1 MLALGLWGLDRGGM
15 WGDEGVTFLVG
26 RRTVPQIWHLLHGV
40 DAVHGLYYLLM
51 HAVLAVHPGEVA
63 LRLPSVC
70 GAAATAGLVAALGV
84 RLARPRVG
92 LWAGLLYAITPL
104 TGHYAQE
111 GRSYALV
118 AAGVAWATLL
128 LARALEERPGRA
140 RSWWPYGAVLAVTF
154 LLHEFAVLVLC
165 AHVLTLAAARA
176 PRATWLGWA
185 RAVAVAGG
193 ALLPLA
199 WVSQRQSAQVAWLRI
214 PDWDTTERLA
224 RDFLAV
230 TPTGIVFWTSLLLLL
245 LGLGSNR
252 LTSVALPLLLV
263 PPLLLLTVSQFRPL
277 FHERYVL
284 YALAG
289 APLLV
294 AAGADRVVGALRW
307 LWLEGRGVPSGRRTE
322 VERVVVGGGSRRE
335 LVGAVSGG
343 GHRLGGDRRTGV
355 GAGGGGGVG
364 ARDGVGVGAEVR
376 AGAGWGGGTEPRG
389 GAAVGVGAGA
399 GGRAGAG
406 ADAQH
411 RAAAAAAVGAQ
422 ADAQDGAAAA
432 VEALDGV
439 DVRADV
445 RDRAGGAG
453 EAGVGGGARAATAT
467 ATATGAGG
475 GAVVGVRARA
485 EAGAGARAD
494 VRDRAGG
501 AGEAG
506 AGGGTRAAA
515 AATSRPSLTGV
526 DRTTLLRP
534 GTRRPPTAGPTLNR
548 RPPRRTL
555 LANRTPFTT
564 LATRANLVTLAGV
577 LAVTAPFL
585 HGLPAYRSDRDAAH
599 RPENLAAVSAL
610 AGRELRP
617 GDPVL
622 FLPSFWRVTASAYP
636 GPFVGDRDLALGES
650 GARSGTLS
658 GREVGPG
665 ELRARLA
672 GVDRVWIVAQSN
684 LLPSRWV
691 PGDPT
696 DRVKLDVVDGEF
708 ARRQEYVRGRVK
720 LALYIRRMPPQ
731 AMQSTQPV
739 STPRP
744 RPASPNPTP
753 P

>member
-1 MLALGLWGLDRGGM
+1 MAVAVPVAVMLALGLWGLDRGGM
-15 WGDEGVTFLVG
+15 WGDEGVTYLVG

-51 HAVLAVHPGEVA
+51 HAVLTVHPGEVT

-118 AAGVAWATLL
+118 AAGVAGATLL
-128 LARALEERPGRA
+128 LVRALEGRP
-140 RSWWPYGAVLAVTF
+140 WWPYGAVLAVTF

-165 AHVLTLAAARA
+165 AHALTLAAARV

-185 RAVAVAGG
+185 RATGVALGT
-193 ALLPLA
+193 LFPLA

-230 TPTGIVFWTSLLLLL
+230 TPTGIVFWTSLLLIL
-245 LGLGSNR
+245 LGLGTGR
-252 LTSVALPLLLV
+252 LASIALPLLLV
-263 PPLLLLTVSQFRPL
+263 PPVLLLTVSQFRPL

-307 LWLEGRGVPSGRRTE
+307 LWLEGQGAPSGRRTE
-322 VERVVVGGGSRRE
+322 AERVVARAGRHRE
-335 LVGAVSGG
+335 LVGTASGTA
-343 GHRLGGDRRTGV
+343 HRLGSDRRTESEDRTTPAATLGTQD
-355 GAGGGGGVG
+355 GAAERAGGGGE
-364 ARDGVGVGAEVR
+364 AA
-376 AGAGWGGGTEPRG
+376 AGGGN
-389 GAAVGVGAGA
+389 
-399 GGRAGAG
+399 
-406 ADAQH
+406 
-411 RAAAAAAVGAQ
+411 RAATTVATR
-422 ADAQDGAAAA
+422 DGAAAA
-432 VEALDGV
+432 VRAEARDGAAAGI
-439 DVRADV
+439 RAAA
-445 RDRAGGAG
+445 RDGAAVAAGERAGGGG
-453 EAGVGGGARAATAT
+453 EAA
-467 ATATGAGG
+467 
-475 GAVVGVRARA
+475 
-485 EAGAGARAD
+485 
-494 VRDRAGG
+494 
-501 AGEAG
+501 
-506 AGGGTRAAA
+506 AGGGTRTAT
-515 AATSRPSLTGV
+515 AATTRPSLT
-526 DRTTLLRP
+526 
-534 GTRRPPTAGPTLNR
+534 
-548 RPPRRTL
+548 
-555 LANRTPFTT
+555 
-564 LATRANLVTLAGV
+564 RANLITVAGA
-577 LAVTAPFL
+577 LAVTIPFL
-585 HGLPAYRSDRDAAH
+585 HGLPDYRNDRDAAR
-599 RPENLAAVSAL
+599 RPENLAAVSTL

-622 FLPSFWRVTASAYP
+622 FLPSFWRVTALAYP
-636 GPFVGDRDLALGES
+636 RPFVGARDLALGES

-658 GREVGPG
+658 GREIGPG

-684 LLPSRWV
+684 LLPSRWA

-708 ARRQEYVRGRVK
+708 ARRQQYVRGRVK

-731 AMQSTQPV
+731 STQPV
-739 STPRP
+739 STPTPTP
-744 RPASPNPTP
+744 RPTSPSPTP

>member
-118 AAGVAWATLL
+118 AAGVTGATLL
-128 LARALEERPGRA
+128 LVRALEERPGRG

-154 LLHEFAVLVLC
+154 LLHEFAVLVLF
-165 AHVLTLAAARA
+165 AHAITLAATRAR
-176 PRATWLGWA
+176 RTVWLGWGCA
-185 RAVAVAGG
+185 AGVAVG

-199 WVSQRQSAQVAWLRI
+199 WVSQRQSGQVAWLRV

-230 TPTGIVFWTSLLLLL
+230 TPTGIVFWTSLLLIL
-245 LGLGSNR
+245 LGLGSGR

-294 AAGADRVVGALRW
+294 AAGADRVVRAVRW
-307 LWLEGRGVPSGRRTE
+307 LWLEGRGVPRDRCVE
-322 VERVVVGGGSRRE
+322 AERVAAESGSHRE

-343 GHRLGGDRRTGV
+343 VHRLGGDRRTG
-355 GAGGGGGVG
+355 
-364 ARDGVGVGAEVR
+364 
-376 AGAGWGGGTEPRG
+376 
-389 GAAVGVGAGA
+389 
-399 GGRAGAG
+399 
-406 ADAQH
+406 
-411 RAAAAAAVGAQ
+411 AAAA
-422 ADAQDGAAAA
+422 
-432 VEALDGV
+432 
-439 DVRADV
+439 ADV
-445 RDRAGGAG
+445 RDRA
-453 EAGVGGGARAATAT
+453 RS
-467 ATATGAGG
+467 
-475 GAVVGVRARA
+475 
-485 EAGAGARAD
+485 
-494 VRDRAGG
+494 

-506 AGGGTRAAA
+506 AGGGARVAAAAGLGAEARGGAGVGVEARADVRAAA
-515 AATSRPSLTGV
+515 AAGARDRAGSGGEAGAGGGSRSAAAPTSHPSLTGV

-534 GTRRPPTAGPTLNR
+534 DPRRPPTDR
-548 RPPRRTL
+548 RPLRRTF
-555 LANRTPFTT
+555 LANRTPMAT
-564 LATRANLVTLAGV
+564 LATRAHLVTLAGV
-577 LAVTAPFL
+577 LAATAPFL
-585 HGLPAYRSDRDAAH
+585 HGLPAYRNDRSAAN

-610 AGRELRP
+610 AERELRP

-636 GPFVGDRDLALGES
+636 GPFVGARDLALGES

-720 LALYIRRMPPQ
+720 LALYIRRTPPQ
-731 AMQSTQPV
+731 DMQGMWSSAPTTHP
-739 STPRP
+739 T
-744 RPASPNPTP
+744 SPNPTP

>member
-70 GAAATAGLVAALGV
+70 GATATAGLVAALGV

-118 AAGVAWATLL
+118 AAGVAGATLL
-128 LARALEERPGRA
+128 LVRALEEPLR

-165 AHVLTLAAARA
+165 AHALTLAAARV
-176 PRATWLGWA
+176 RREVWLGWGC
-185 RAVAVAGG
+185 AVGVALG

-224 RDFLAV
+224 RDFLAI
-230 TPTGIVFWTSLLLLL
+230 TPTGIVFWTSLLLIL
-245 LGLGSNR
+245 LGLGSGR
-252 LTSVALPLLLV
+252 LTSVALPLLLL
-263 PPLLLLTVSQFRPL
+263 PPVLLLTVSQFRPL

-294 AAGADRVVGALRW
+294 AAGADRVLGALRW
-307 LWLEGRGVPSGRRTE
+307 LWLERQGVPSGRRTE
-322 VERVVVGGGSRRE
+322 AERVVARAGRHRE
-335 LVGAVSGG
+335 LVGAASGT
-343 GHRLGGDRRTGV
+343 GHRLGSGRRTATEGRTTAATTLETRD
-355 GAGGGGGVG
+355 GAAERAGGGGE
-364 ARDGVGVGAEVR
+364 AA
-376 AGAGWGGGTEPRG
+376 AGGGNR
-389 GAAVGVGAGA
+389 
-399 GGRAGAG
+399 
-406 ADAQH
+406 
-411 RAAAAAAVGAQ
+411 AAAAVGTR
-422 ADAQDGAAAA
+422 DGAAAGA
-432 VEALDGV
+432 GQ
-439 DVRADV
+439 
-445 RDRAGGAG
+445 RAGGGG
-453 EAGVGGGARAATAT
+453 EAA
-467 ATATGAGG
+467 
-475 GAVVGVRARA
+475 
-485 EAGAGARAD
+485 
-494 VRDRAGG
+494 
-501 AGEAG
+501 
-506 AGGGTRAAA
+506 AGGGTRTAT
-515 AATSRPSLTGV
+515 AATSRPSLT
-526 DRTTLLRP
+526 
-534 GTRRPPTAGPTLNR
+534 
-548 RPPRRTL
+548 
-555 LANRTPFTT
+555 
-564 LATRANLVTLAGV
+564 RANLITVAGV
-577 LAVTAPFL
+577 LAVTIPFL
-585 HGLPAYRSDRDAAH
+585 HGLPDYRNDRDAAR

-622 FLPSFWRVTASAYP
+622 FLPSFWRVTALAYP
-636 GPFVGDRDLALGES
+636 RPFVGARDLALGES

-658 GREVGPG
+658 GREIGPG

-708 ARRQEYVRGRVK
+708 ARRQQYVRGRVK

-731 AMQSTQPV
+731 STQPV
-739 STPRP
+739 STPTPMP
-744 RPASPNPTP
+744 RPTSPNPTP

>member
-1 MLALGLWGLDRGGM
+1 MVVPVAVMLALGLWGLDRGGM

-51 HAVLAVHPGEVA
+51 HAVLAIHPGEVT
-63 LRLPSVC
+63 LRLPSVL

-118 AAGVAWATLL
+118 AAGVAGATLL
-128 LARALEERPGRA
+128 LVRALEG

-154 LLHEFAVLVLC
+154 LLHEFAVLALF
-165 AHVLTLAAARA
+165 AHALTLAAARVR
-176 PRATWLGWA
+176 RAVWLGWGC
-185 RAVAVAGG
+185 AVGVALA

-199 WVSQRQSAQVAWLRI
+199 WVSQRQSAQVAWLRV

-230 TPTGIVFWTSLLLLL
+230 TPTGIVFWTSLLLIL
-245 LGLGSNR
+245 LGLGSGR
-252 LTSVALPLLLV
+252 LASVALPLLLV
-263 PPLLLLTVSQFRPL
+263 PPVLLLTVSQFRPL

-294 AAGADRVVGALRW
+294 AAGADRVVGAVRW
-307 LWLEGRGVPSGRRTE
+307 LWLEGRGVPSGRRAET
-322 VERVVVGGGSRRE
+322 ERVVAGAGRHRE
-335 LVGAVSGG
+335 LVGAVNGTA
-343 GHRLGGDRRTGV
+343 HRLASDRRTGTEDGTTAAATLGTQDGAAERAGGGGAA
-355 GAGGGGGVG
+355 GAGGGI
-364 ARDGVGVGAEVR
+364 R
-376 AGAGWGGGTEPRG
+376 
-389 GAAVGVGAGA
+389 
-399 GGRAGAG
+399 
-406 ADAQH
+406 
-411 RAAAAAAVGAQ
+411 AAAAVGTRAGAAADLR
-422 ADAQDGAAAA
+422 ADARDGAAVGAG
-432 VEALDGV
+432 E
-439 DVRADV
+439 
-445 RDRAGGAG
+445 RAGGG
-453 EAGVGGGARAATAT
+453 
-467 ATATGAGG
+467 
-475 GAVVGVRARA
+475 
-485 EAGAGARAD
+485 
-494 VRDRAGG
+494 
-501 AGEAG
+501 GEAG
-506 AGGGTRAAA
+506 AGGGIRAAT
-515 AATSRPSLTGV
+515 AATTH
-526 DRTTLLRP
+526 
-534 GTRRPPTAGPTLNR
+534 
-548 RPPRRTL
+548 
-555 LANRTPFTT
+555 RTP
-564 LATRANLVTLAGV
+564 LATRANLITLAGA
-577 LAVTAPFL
+577 LAVTIPFL
-585 HGLPAYRSDRDAAH
+585 HGLPDYRNDRDAAR
-599 RPENLAAVSAL
+599 RPENLAAVSTL

-636 GPFVGDRDLALGES
+636 GPFVGARDLALGES

-665 ELRARLA
+665 VLRARLA
-672 GVDRVWIVAQSN
+672 GADRVWIVAQSN

-720 LALYIRRMPPQ
+720 LALYIRRTPPQ
-731 AMQSTQPV
+731 DMQGRWSSAPT
-739 STPRP
+739 TH
-744 RPASPNPTP
+744 PASPNPTP

>member
-1 MLALGLWGLDRGGM
+1 MAVMLALGLWGLDRGGM

-51 HAVLAVHPGEVA
+51 HAVLTVHPGEVA

-92 LWAGLLYAITPL
+92 LWAGLLWAITPL

-118 AAGVAWATLL
+118 AAGVAGATLL
-128 LARALEERPGRA
+128 LVRALEERPG

-154 LLHEFAVLVLC
+154 LLHEFAVLVLF
-165 AHVLTLAAARA
+165 AHAITLAATRAR
-176 PRATWLGWA
+176 RTVWLGWGCA
-185 RAVAVAGG
+185 VGVAVG

-199 WVSQRQSAQVAWLRI
+199 WVSQRQSGQVAWLRV

-230 TPTGIVFWTSLLLLL
+230 TPTGIVFWTSLLLIL
-245 LGLGSNR
+245 LGLGSGR

-263 PPLLLLTVSQFRPL
+263 PPVLLLTVSQFRPL

-294 AAGADRVVGALRW
+294 AAGADRVVGAVRR
-307 LWLEGRGVPSGRRTE
+307 LWLEGRGVPDGRCAE
-322 VERVVVGGGSRRE
+322 VERVVAESGSPRE
-335 LVGAVSGG
+335 LVGAASGG
-343 GHRLGGDRRTGV
+343 GHRLGGDRR
-355 GAGGGGGVG
+355 
-364 ARDGVGVGAEVR
+364 
-376 AGAGWGGGTEPRG
+376 
-389 GAAVGVGAGA
+389 
-399 GGRAGAG
+399 AGAG
-406 ADAQH
+406 AD
-411 RAAAAAAVGAQ
+411 
-422 ADAQDGAAAA
+422 
-432 VEALDGV
+432 
-439 DVRADV
+439 VRG
-445 RDRAGGAG
+445 RAGS
-453 EAGVGGGARAATAT
+453 
-467 ATATGAGG
+467 
-475 GAVVGVRARA
+475 
-485 EAGAGARAD
+485 
-494 VRDRAGG
+494 

-506 AGGGTRAAA
+506 AGGGGRSAAGAGVGAGVGAQADARDGAAVEAQADARDGAAVEAQADARDGAAVEALAEALAGAGADVRDRAGSAGEAGAGGGARAAA
-515 AATSRPSLTGV
+515 ATTSCPSLTGV
-526 DRTTLLRP
+526 DRTALLRP
-534 GTRRPPTAGPTLNR
+534 DTRRPPTDR
-548 RPPRRTL
+548 RPLRRTL
-555 LANRTPFTT
+555 LAHRIPIAT
-564 LATRANLVTLAGV
+564 LATRANLITLAGV
-577 LAVTAPFL
+577 LAATAPFL
-585 HGLPAYRSDRDAAH
+585 HGLPAYRNDRSAAH

-622 FLPSFWRVTASAYP
+622 FLPSFWRVTALAYP
-636 GPFVGDRDLALGES
+636 GPFVGARDLALGES
-650 GARSGTLS
+650 GARSGTLG

-665 ELRARLA
+665 ALRARLA

-708 ARRQEYVRGRVK
+708 ARRQQYVRGRVK

-731 AMQSTQPV
+731 STRSTQPV
-739 STPRP
+739 SAPTTHPT
-744 RPASPNPTP
+744 SPNPTP

>member
-1 MLALGLWGLDRGGM
+1 MLVLGLWGLDRGGM
-15 WGDEGVTFLVG
+15 WGDESVTFLVG

-118 AAGVAWATLL
+118 AAGVAGATLL
-128 LARALEERPGRA
+128 LVRALEG

-165 AHVLTLAAARA
+165 AHALTLAAARVR
-176 PRATWLGWA
+176 RAVWLGWGC
-185 RAVAVAGG
+185 AVGAAVG

-199 WVSQRQSAQVAWLRI
+199 WVSQRQSAQVAWLRV
-214 PDWDTTERLA
+214 PDWDTTEGLA

-230 TPTGIVFWTSLLLLL
+230 TPTGVVFWTSVLLIL
-245 LGLGSNR
+245 LGLGSGR

-263 PPLLLLTVSQFRPL
+263 PPVLLLTVSQFRPL

-289 APLLV
+289 APLLA
-294 AAGADRVVGALRW
+294 AAGADRVVGAVRW
-307 LWLEGRGVPSGRRTE
+307 LWLEGRGVSDGRRAE
-322 VERVVVGGGSRRE
+322 ADLVVAGTRSRRE
-335 LVGAVSGG
+335 LVGAVSGSS
-343 GHRLGGDRRTGV
+343 RT
-355 GAGGGGGVG
+355 
-364 ARDGVGVGAEVR
+364 
-376 AGAGWGGGTEPRG
+376 AGADRTT
-389 GAAVGVGAGA
+389 GAGA
-399 GGRAGAG
+399 SS
-406 ADAQH
+406 Q
-411 RAAAAAAVGAQ
+411 
-422 ADAQDGAAAA
+422 
-432 VEALDGV
+432 LPLSGV
-439 DVRADV
+439 DCPNPPRPGDHHRLPADRRAF
-445 RDRAGGAG
+445 RRTPLA
-453 EAGVGGGARAATAT
+453 
-467 ATATGAGG
+467 
-475 GAVVGVRARA
+475 
-485 EAGAGARAD
+485 
-494 VRDRAGG
+494 
-501 AGEAG
+501 
-506 AGGGTRAAA
+506 
-515 AATSRPSLTGV
+515 
-526 DRTTLLRP
+526 DRTP
-534 GTRRPPTAGPTLNR
+534 IA
-548 RPPRRTL
+548 
-555 LANRTPFTT
+555 T
-564 LATRANLVTLAGV
+564 LATRANLITLAGV
-577 LAVTAPFL
+577 LAATVPFL
-585 HGLPAYRSDRDAAH
+585 HGLPAYRSDRDAAR

-636 GPFVGDRDLALGES
+636 GPFVGARDLALGES

-708 ARRQEYVRGRVK
+708 ARRQQYVRGRVK

-731 AMQSTQPV
+731 SMRLAP
-739 STPRP
+739 TPRP
-744 RPASPNPTP
+744 VSPSPTP